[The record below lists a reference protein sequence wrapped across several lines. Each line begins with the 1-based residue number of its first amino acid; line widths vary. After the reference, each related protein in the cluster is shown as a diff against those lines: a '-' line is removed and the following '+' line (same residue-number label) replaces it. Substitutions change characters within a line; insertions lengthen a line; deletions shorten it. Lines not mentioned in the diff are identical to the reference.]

1 MYSIF
6 KLKTIMKA
14 RLSRRSFFRTTTAI
28 TLAQLLSSC
37 SNSSNILQILF
48 LENSVPIQLIGDFR
62 KAIGR
67 ETKVDFQPQTQ
78 LNEIFDSLVKIAQIK
93 TTDAQTNL
101 LDKILD
107 RPKKTAEII
116 SLGDSWL
123 SLAIEKKLLQ
133 PLDINSLG
141 NWKKLPSS
149 WQKLVR
155 RNNKGNIKNDGEI
168 WGAPYRWGS
177 TIIAYKKDKLNELGL
192 TITDWQDLWNF
203 QLRDR
208 ISLLDSPRETIG
220 LTLKKLGY
228 SYNTDNL
235 TSIPD
240 LETELLALHRQ
251 AKLYSSDRYLE
262 PLILGDTW
270 VAVGWS
276 TDILPIIERYPEI
289 GFVIPKSGT
298 SLWADLWVKPRLDSV
313 TNDENKNISQ
323 IAEKWIN
330 FCWELKAAKQI
341 SLFTEGVS
349 PILLSI
355 KSPELPKD
363 LQNNAFL
370 NSEVLR
376 SDRSEFLLPQTAQ
389 TKQQYRDLWLKIRQ
403 ADEG

>member
-1 MYSIF
+1 MN
-6 KLKTIMKA
+6 A
-14 RLSRRSFFRTTTAI
+14 RLSRRFFLRATTAI
-28 TLAQLLSSC
+28 TLAQLMSGC
-37 SNSSNILQILF
+37 SNSSNIFQILF
-48 LENSVPIQLIGDFR
+48 LADSVPIQLIGDFR
-62 KAIGR
+62 KAISQ
-67 ETKVDFQPQTQ
+67 EAKVDFEPQTQ
-78 LNEIFDSLVKIAQIK
+78 LDQIFDSLVKFSK
-93 TTDAQTNL
+93 TKVTDSQTNI
-101 LDKILD
+101 LDKILKSS
-107 RPKKTAEII
+107 KKPSDII

-123 SLAIEKKLLQ
+123 SLAIEQNLIQ
-133 PLDINSLG
+133 PLDLNSLD
-141 NWKKLPSS
+141 NWEKLPSS
-149 WQKLVR
+149 WHKLVR
-155 RNNKGNIKNDGEI
+155 RNNKGNIKNDGQI

-177 TIIAYKKDKLNELGL
+177 TVIAYKKDKLNELGL
-192 TITDWQDLWNF
+192 TITDWQDLWNS

-235 TSIPD
+235 ASIPE
-240 LETELLALHRQ
+240 LETELLALNRQ

-262 PLILGDTW
+262 PLIIGDTW

-276 TDILPIIERYPEI
+276 TDILPVIERYPEI
-289 GFVIPKSGT
+289 EFVIPQSGT

-313 TNDENKNISQ
+313 VNQENKNIAR

-355 KSPELPKD
+355 KSAELPKD
-363 LQNNAFL
+363 LQSNAFL
-370 NSEVLR
+370 NSEVLK

-389 TKQQYRDLWLKIRQ
+389 TKQQYRNLWLKIRQ
-403 ADEG
+403 VNQG